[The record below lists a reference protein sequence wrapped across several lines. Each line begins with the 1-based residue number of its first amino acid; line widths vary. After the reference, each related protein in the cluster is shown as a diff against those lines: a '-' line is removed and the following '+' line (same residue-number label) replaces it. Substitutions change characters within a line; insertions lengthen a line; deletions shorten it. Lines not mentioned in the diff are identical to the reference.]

1 MRSKKITLIA
11 LLYLVFNLT
20 FANAQTNQKAAK
32 PANVEQ
38 SKEQKVK
45 KDGTPDRRYKQNKD
59 AAKPAPQGPT
69 KKDGTPDM
77 RFKENKKVEKK
88 TPSKK

>member
-11 LLYLVFNLT
+11 LFYLVFIIT
-20 FANAQTNQKAAK
+20 FVSAQTKEKAAK
-32 PANVEQ
+32 PINTEQ

-45 KDGTPDRRYKQNKD
+45 KDGTPDMRYKQNKD
-59 AAKPAPQGPT
+59 AAKPAPKGPT

>member
-32 PANVEQ
+32 PDNV
-38 SKEQKVK
+38 
-45 KDGTPDRRYKQNKD
+45 
-59 AAKPAPQGPT
+59 
-69 KKDGTPDM
+69 
-77 RFKENKKVEKK
+77 
-88 TPSKK
+88 